1 MSAAIFKAKVPALM
15 RQFMADFDCTKE
27 DAAAV
32 FGNAGHESG
41 GFTQM
46 QEINPTVA
54 GSRGGFGWFQWTGP
68 RRRAFE
74 AYCERNNLSPTS
86 DKTNYGFLWLELHGS
101 EKSAIS
107 RLKAA
112 QSLREKV
119 IAFELGYE
127 RAGIKHYDSR
137 TKWANL
143 ALGAYEAKY
152 GAGLGKL
159 KPTNKT
165 GATVSTTAG
174 AGAGAAAHQAG
185 LPIWAVLLIA
195 VGVAALAFAIWKF
208 RK

>member
-1 MSAAIFKAKVPALM
+1 MGSKAVFIAKVPALM
-15 RQFMADFDCTKE
+15 REFMVDFDCTKE

-46 QEINPTVA
+46 QEIKPTVA
-54 GSRGGFGWFQWTGP
+54 GSRGGSGWFQWTGP

-74 AYCERNNLSPTS
+74 AYCDRNNLSPTS
-86 DKTNYGFLWLELHGS
+86 DKANYGFLWRELHGD
-101 EKSAIS
+101 ERAAIP

-112 QSLREKV
+112 KTLRDKV
-119 IAFELGYE
+119 VAFELGFE

-137 TKWANL
+137 VKWANL

-152 GAGLGKL
+152 GDAPPK
-159 KPTNKT
+159 KNKT
-165 GATVSTTAG
+165 GATISTTAG
-174 AGAGAAAHQAG
+174 AGAGAAAQQAG
-185 LPIWAVLLIA
+185 LPIWAVVLIA
-195 VGVAALAFAIWKF
+195 VAVAGVAFAIWKF